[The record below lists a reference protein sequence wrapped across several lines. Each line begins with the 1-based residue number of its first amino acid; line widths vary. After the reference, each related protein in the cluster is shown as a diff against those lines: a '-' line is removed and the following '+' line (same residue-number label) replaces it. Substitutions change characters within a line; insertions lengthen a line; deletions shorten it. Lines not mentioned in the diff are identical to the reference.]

1 MDSLVERTAAAPVA
15 AAARWLG
22 FGIAIL
28 PVLDIADRA
37 GLLMLLASPSVLELD
52 LVAAPLLGIA
62 FFVAVGVGA
71 SAVLRRHRPRARG
84 WFFAGCVIPVL
95 AYVLATGLRLS
106 AAVALIALSFAF
118 VQLRLARTA
127 AIP

>member
-1 MDSLVERTAAAPVA
+1 METLVERTAAAPLA

-22 FGIAIL
+22 FGVAAL

-37 GLLMLLASPSVLELD
+37 GLAVLLRSPSTLELD

-62 FFVAVGVGA
+62 FFVAVGLGA
-71 SAVLRRHRPRARG
+71 AAVLRRHRPRARG
-84 WFFAGCVIPVL
+84 WFFAGCVLPVL

-106 AAVALIALSFAF
+106 AAVSLVALCFAF
-118 VQLRLARTA
+118 VQLRLTRSTET
-127 AIP
+127 